1 MTRFT
6 SVKIAL
12 MAGVLIS
19 NAPSAQAGF
28 EFTPASKPA
37 AAEAPAANPNAPMQL
52 VPVTVPPVAQMPL
65 ADTMVE
71 AIVEGPDRDKVI
83 SKPVSSAVPEVSLE
97 PEIAVYVRRQKNL
110 APMHAQ
116 KAQPMDAEILL
127 RATEPVED
135 INAALVIDPYPLEE
149 QAVHNADMTTLPV
162 EQAMMEETGTLRPVG
177 VPGSNN
183 KAGMMARANISAR
196 HDKGN
201 QYQNTTGKKVSKAIN
216 ITSMTPIPGGEGEPL
231 KPLADSVEQQVL
243 PPIAPKQI
251 AQPVMQPV
259 AGNALRMPQP
269 APVIQPAQQA
279 KTTPANTGFVEAV
292 GFGHDLPLALALSQ
306 VVPPNYSYAFS
317 PDINVGT
324 NVSWQG
330 GKPWNQVLDEM
341 LAPNGMRA
349 VIENNKITIRSV
361 NS

>member
-12 MAGVLIS
+12 LAGVLIS
-19 NAPSAQAGF
+19 SVPAQAGF

-37 AAEAPAANPNAPMQL
+37 AAEAPVPEANAPMNL

-83 SKPVSSAVPEVSLE
+83 SKPVSAAVPEVSLE
-97 PEIAVYVRRQKNL
+97 PETPVYVRRQKNPIT
-110 APMHAQ
+110 AQAQ

-135 INAALVIDPYPLEE
+135 INAALVIDPYPLED
-149 QAVHNADMTTLPV
+149 QAVHNGDMATLPV
-162 EQAMMEETGTLRPVG
+162 EQAMMEETGALRPVG
-177 VPGSNN
+177 VPGTNN
-183 KAGMMARANISAR
+183 KAGMLARANISAR

-201 QYQNTTGKKVSKAIN
+201 QYQNTTGRKISKAIN
-216 ITSMTPIPGGEGEPL
+216 ISSMTPIPGGEGEPL
-231 KPLADSVEQQVL
+231 KPLTDPVEQQVL
-243 PPIAPKQI
+243 PPIAPKQV
-251 AQPVMQPV
+251 AQSVVQPVTAAAP
-259 AGNALRMPQP
+259 RMPQP
-269 APVIQPAQQA
+269 APVITPAQQA
-279 KTTPANTGFVEAV
+279 QATPANTGFTEAV
-292 GFGHDLPLALALSQ
+292 GFGRDLPLALALSQ
-306 VVPPNYSYAFS
+306 VVPPDYSYAFS
-317 PDINVGT
+317 PDVNVGT

-349 VIENNKITIRSV
+349 VIENNTITIRSA

>member
-12 MAGVLIS
+12 LAGVLIS
-19 NAPSAQAGF
+19 SAPAQAGF
-28 EFTPASKPA
+28 EFTPSSKP

-71 AIVEGPDRDKVI
+71 AITEGPDRDKVI

-97 PEIAVYVRRQKNL
+97 PETPVYVRRQKNP
-110 APMHAQ
+110 APMQTQ
-116 KAQPMDAEILL
+116 KSQPMDAEILL

-135 INAALVIDPYPLEE
+135 INAALVIDPYPLED
-149 QAVHNADMTTLPV
+149 QAVHNNDMATLPV
-162 EQAMMEETGTLRPVG
+162 EQAMMEETGALRPVG
-177 VPGSNN
+177 VPGTNN

-196 HDKGN
+196 HDTGS
-201 QYQNTTGKKVSKAIN
+201 QYQNTTGRKVSKAIS
-216 ITSMTPIPGGEGEPL
+216 ISSMTPIPGGEGQPL
-231 KPLADSVEQQVL
+231 KPLAESVEQQVL
-243 PPIAPKQI
+243 PPIAQKP
-251 AQPVMQPV
+251 AVQPV
-259 AGNALRMPQP
+259 AAAAPRMPQP

-279 KTTPANTGFVEAV
+279 QATPAAAGFTEAV
-292 GFGHDLPLALALSQ
+292 GFGRDLPLALALSQ
-306 VVPPNYSYAFS
+306 VVPPDYSYAFS

-349 VIENNKITIRSV
+349 VIENNTITIRNV